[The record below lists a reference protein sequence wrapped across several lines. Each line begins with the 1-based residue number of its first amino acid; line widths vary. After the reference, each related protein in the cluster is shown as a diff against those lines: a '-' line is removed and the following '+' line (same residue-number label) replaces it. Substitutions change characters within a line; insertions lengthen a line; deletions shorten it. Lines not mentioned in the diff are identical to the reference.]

1 MVNVEIDTEMHLLI
15 EHILTLEEGPMPDA
29 EVLAIRKSIQ
39 RLIQRLKDQGRSD
52 KRGRPRKVR
61 QNAP

>member
-39 RLIQRLKDQGRSD
+39 RLKDQGRSD